1 MVEDVDVLRLAEVK
15 AVVKL
20 LQYDQL
26 RALGC
31 RRADGFL
38 QAALV
43 VGVVGSVGLL
53 NEADAKYSLFGHRSY
68 LHLFLLMK
76 PRGNCIVA
84 QCRLPCW

>member
-1 MVEDVDVLRLAEVK
+1 MVEDVDILRLAEVK
-15 AVVKL
+15 TVVKL

-26 RALGC
+26 CTLGC
-31 RRADGFL
+31 CRTDGFL
-38 QAALV
+38 QTALV
-43 VGVVGSVGLL
+43 VGVVGGVGLL